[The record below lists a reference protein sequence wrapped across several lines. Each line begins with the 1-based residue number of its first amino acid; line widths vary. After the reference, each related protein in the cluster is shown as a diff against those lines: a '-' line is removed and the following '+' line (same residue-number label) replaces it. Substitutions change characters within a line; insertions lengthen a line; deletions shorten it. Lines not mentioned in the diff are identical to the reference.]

1 MNYSSKL
8 LESVTIRCNNA
19 LRANQ
24 FIIPAIRTRDSASCS
39 KAEAGSPVACLLE
52 PAHELVEEDHL
63 AGGDHQAVH
72 RLGTVP
78 AVPEVRLSAA
88 E

>member
-1 MNYSSKL
+1 M
-8 LESVTIRCNNA
+8 
-19 LRANQ
+19 
-24 FIIPAIRTRDSASCS
+24 RDSASCS

-52 PAHELVEEDHL
+52 PAHELVQQDHL

-78 AVPEVRLSAA
+78 AVSEVRLSAA
-88 E
+88 EQEGVIAALFQLRDDVQQ